1 MLVRTPA
8 FCTYQLI
15 FQSYLEKPP
24 KHKKKG
30 WTVKDGARFQLIQ
43 AWNKIYISFS
53 FRHFSDM
60 QKYLHTCKLTSSNDL
75 CSALGT
81 CTPWEAGFVQRIIRF
96 LSKKDF
102 SIQEIRNIVGQI
114 HWKVHNTAT
123 KTSSFD
129 STTTKWFLNSTR
141 RFRTRQY
148 FKEFGNKFHM
158 IYSATYLLTTLTG

>member
-1 MLVRTPA
+1 MLVRTLA

-30 WTVKDGARFQLIQ
+30 WTLEDGARFELMQ
-43 AWNKIYISFS
+43 AWNKIFISFS

-60 QKYLHTCKLTSSNDL
+60 HKYPHTCKLTSSNDL
-75 CSALGT
+75 CSALCT
-81 CTPWEAGFVQRIIRF
+81 CMPWEAGFVQRITCF

-114 HWKVHNTAT
+114 HWKVHTAT
-123 KTSSFD
+123 KPSSFD

-141 RFRTRQY
+141 RYRTQQY

-158 IYSATYLLTTLTG
+158 IYSTTYLLNTLTG